1 MSGVWQRARWRIVW
15 GVVAV
20 GFTGVAVWS
29 QLHHRVDADP
39 AGAAGSG
46 SRAAGRDPVNATRE
60 SAGSRPAGSTGSTG
74 EGGSPVGLASRGS
87 SGVGSVDAALA
98 AVEAS
103 QRWLYLSD
111 AEIAA
116 GVSAIATVQAG
127 PRLAA
132 QTVAQVGSVRAELAG
147 GEGRLWWLVRPL
159 AWRIESSG
167 GDSASVA
174 VWAVT
179 VLSLSGVAVPQSE
192 FVTVTVDVERVDG
205 RWLVAGVGEV
215 AGPTP
220 MAGPK
225 DQPWD
230 SVRFDGALGGF
241 VRVGVEAG
249 R

>member
-1 MSGVWQRARWRIVW
+1 MVMTLDPYIIDTLMADLVSHDRQPSAFLVYLTLTRW
-15 GVVAV
+15 AH
-20 GFTGVAVWS
+20 S
-29 QLHHRVDADP
+29 PHRP
-39 AGAAGSG
+39 
-46 SRAAGRDPVNATRE
+46 
-60 SAGSRPAGSTGSTG
+60 
-74 EGGSPVGLASRGS
+74 
-87 SGVGSVDAALA
+87 
-98 AVEAS
+98 
-103 QRWLYLSD
+103 Q
-111 AEIAA
+111 IAA

-179 VLSLSGVAVPQSE
+179 VLSLSGVAAPQSE

-230 SVRFDGALGGF
+230 SGRFDGALGGF